1 MNCREVLSP
10 IHSPLE
16 EINHTLAVA
25 LIVGTAAE

>member
-25 LIVGTAAE
+25 RIVGTAAE